1 LKLFLLHFLKFVI
14 KTFIYTFLDNITLE
28 IKHNF
33 FYYKLF
39 YFTVETYYKIGGLME
54 NIFDN
59 LEGENSVFK
68 DKKPLDHRFL
78 PDSLPHRKEQIT
90 QIAKHWIEALNNI
103 TPSDVTIY
111 GKTGTGKTAAA
122 KFARDQLGEAAA
134 NKDVFIR
141 VEYIR
146 CTDYTTE
153 YQVIAQLCQKL
164 GKDVPNRGWT
174 KGEVINTFRSI
185 FRKNAYGKKL
195 ILIVILDEIDILL
208 EKDGDGI
215 LYTLTRTKNV
225 SILSI
230 SNFIDFKKFI
240 KPRVMSSLRDKEIVF
255 PPYGA
260 NQLADILNERANL
273 SFKDNTLKNDVIP
286 LCSAMAARE
295 EGDARYALD
304 LLRTAGEIAD
314 DEGSSEI
321 LGEYV
326 RIAKDKIEHNK
337 ITDVI
342 ITLPTQQQRVLEAL
356 LILTKSK
363 DEITSG
369 KLYDTYKEV
378 SKGDSVTYRRIF
390 DFINELEML
399 GIISTNTI
407 SRGRGRGR
415 TNIISLQCDTGV
427 LETTL
432 FSI

>member
-1 LKLFLLHFLKFVI
+1 M
-14 KTFIYTFLDNITLE
+14 
-28 IKHNF
+28 
-33 FYYKLF
+33 
-39 YFTVETYYKIGGLME
+39 G

-59 LEGENSVFK
+59 LGKKTVFK

-78 PDSLPHRKEQIT
+78 PENLPHRNEQIM
-90 QIAKHWIEALNNI
+90 QIAKYWSEALNNV
-103 TPSDVTIY
+103 TPSDVTLY

-122 KFARDQLGEAAA
+122 KFAKEQLNEAA
-134 NKDVFIR
+134 KDKNVFVR

-153 YQVIAQLCQKL
+153 YQVIAQLCQQL
-164 GKDVPNRGWT
+164 GRNVPHRGWT
-174 KGEVINTFRSI
+174 KGEIVNTFRDI
-185 FRKNAYGKKL
+185 FRQTAFGKKL

-215 LYTLTRTKNV
+215 LYTLTRTDNV

-230 SNFIDFKKFI
+230 SNYVGFKKFI

-260 NQLADILNERANL
+260 DQLADILSERAEL
-273 SFKDNTLKNDVIP
+273 AFDEGVLEDDVIP
-286 LCSAMAARE
+286 LCSAMAAKE

-304 LLRTAGEIAD
+304 LLRTAGEIAV
-314 DEGSSEI
+314 DEDSDI
-321 LGEYV
+321 VRGEYV
-326 RIAKDKIEHNK
+326 RQAKDVIEHNK
-337 ITDVI
+337 VTDI
-342 ITLPTQQQRVLEAL
+342 IRTLPSQQQRVLEAI
-356 LILTKSK
+356 LILTQQNE
-363 DEITSG
+363 EITSG

-407 SRGRGRGR
+407 SRGRGKGR
-415 TNIISLQCDTGV
+415 TNIIKLQCDDKL
-427 LETTL
+427 LENTL
-432 FSI
+432 YAI

>member
-1 LKLFLLHFLKFVI
+1 M
-14 KTFIYTFLDNITLE
+14 
-28 IKHNF
+28 
-33 FYYKLF
+33 
-39 YFTVETYYKIGGLME
+39 G

-59 LEGENSVFK
+59 LEGEESVFE
-68 DKKPLDHRFL
+68 DKTPLDHRFL
-78 PDSLPHRKEQIT
+78 PEKLPHRDEQIT
-90 QIAKHWIEALNNI
+90 EIAKHWIEALNNV

-122 KFARDQLGEAAA
+122 KFARSQLKEAAQ
-134 NKDVFIR
+134 NKNVFIK

-153 YQVIAQLCQKL
+153 YQVIAQLCQRL
-164 GKDVPNRGWT
+164 GRDVPNRGWT
-174 KGEVINTFRSI
+174 KGEIINTFRNI
-185 FRKNAYGKKL
+185 FKQNSFGNKL

-215 LYTLTRTKNV
+215 LYTLTRTENV

-230 SNFIDFKKFI
+230 SNYIDFKKFI

-255 PPYGA
+255 PPYVA
-260 NQLADILNERANL
+260 SQLADILEERAKL
-273 SFKDNTLKNDVIP
+273 SFKDNVLHNDVIL
-286 LCSAMAARE
+286 LCAAMAAKE

-314 DEGSSEI
+314 DEGSNEI

-326 RIAKDKIEHNK
+326 RTAKDKIEHNK
-337 ITDVI
+337 ITDII

-356 LILTKSK
+356 LKLTQSSE
-363 DEITSG
+363 EITSG

-407 SRGRGRGR
+407 SRGRGKGR
-415 TNIISLQCDTGV
+415 TNIISLQCDTRL

-432 FSI
+432 YSI